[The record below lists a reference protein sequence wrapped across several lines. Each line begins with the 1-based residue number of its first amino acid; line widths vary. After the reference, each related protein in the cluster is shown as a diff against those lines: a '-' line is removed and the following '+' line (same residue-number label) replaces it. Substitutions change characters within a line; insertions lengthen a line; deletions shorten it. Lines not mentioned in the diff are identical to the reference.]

1 MAGKIKRSTIDTIFE
16 TARIE
21 EVIGDFVNLKK
32 AGSNY
37 KALSPFTN
45 EKTPSF
51 VVSPAKQI
59 FKCFSSGKGGNV
71 VTFLMEQEHM
81 TYPEALR
88 FLANRYN
95 IEIEEDVVDSPEE
108 LMILNE
114 RQNLEV
120 VNKFA
125 LDFFVDQLKNSDEG
139 KAIGLSYFKERGF
152 REETIDS
159 FQLGYSPEKSNA
171 LFEAGKAGA
180 YSIEYLEKGGLIK
193 KSG

>member
-1 MAGKIKRSTIDTIFE
+1 MAGKIKRTTIDTIFE

-88 FLANRYN
+88 FLANRY
-95 IEIEEDVVDSPEE
+95 
-108 LMILNE
+108 
-114 RQNLEV
+114 
-120 VNKFA
+120 
-125 LDFFVDQLKNSDEG
+125 
-139 KAIGLSYFKERGF
+139 
-152 REETIDS
+152 
-159 FQLGYSPEKSNA
+159 
-171 LFEAGKAGA
+171 
-180 YSIEYLEKGGLIK
+180 SI
-193 KSG
+193 